1 MQSCNLLVP
10 VLKWAAVIKMSNKCK
25 GTLTL
30 LLATAIWGS
39 TFVAQSV
46 GVDMI
51 GPYTFLAIRCILAVI
66 VLLPVIWFRNKRK
79 FLSVLAD
86 KRLWKAGAICG
97 TSLFAATALQQLGLM
112 YTSAGKSGFITAM
125 YIVLVPVFG
134 LIIGKKPPNLIW
146 ISIVVATAG
155 LYFLSGSG
163 VTSVNIGDVLTLG
176 CAVAFAVQILLLDRF
191 AGDLDC
197 VALNMVQSLVC
208 GLIAFA
214 ITLFAET
221 VVISDVLNCWLP
233 LAYAGVLSMGVA
245 YTLQI
250 VGQRLLDPSTASVMM
265 SFESVFAVVSGWLV
279 LNEQLTLTE
288 GIGCTLVFV
297 AILLPQFHIDRPQSP
312 I

>member
-1 MQSCNLLVP
+1 MTKKL
-10 VLKWAAVIKMSNKCK
+10 K

-46 GVDMI
+46 GVDVI

-66 VLLPVIWFRNKRK
+66 VLLPVVWFRNKTS
-79 FLSVLAD
+79 FTSVIAD
-86 KRLWKAGAICG
+86 KQLWKVGIICG
-97 TSLFAATALQQLGLM
+97 IALFAATALQQLGLM
-112 YTSAGKSGFITAM
+112 HTTAGKSGFITAM
-125 YIVLVPVFG
+125 YIILVPIFG
-134 LIIGKKPPNLIW
+134 LILKKKPPKSIL
-146 ISIVVATAG
+146 ISIVLAAAG

-163 VTSVNIGDVLTLG
+163 FASVNIGDLLTLG
-176 CAVAFAVQILLLDRF
+176 CAAAFAVQILLLDRF

-208 GLIAFA
+208 AVISLV
-214 ITLFAET
+214 ITLFTET
-221 VVISDVLNCWLP
+221 VVISDILNCWLP

-250 VGQRLLDPSTASVMM
+250 VGQRMLDPATASVMM
-265 SFESVFAVVSGWLV
+265 SFESVFAVLSGWLV

-288 GIGCTLVFV
+288 GIGCALVFI
-297 AILLPQFHIDRPQSP
+297 AILLPQFPFHKLKKAP
-312 I
+312 